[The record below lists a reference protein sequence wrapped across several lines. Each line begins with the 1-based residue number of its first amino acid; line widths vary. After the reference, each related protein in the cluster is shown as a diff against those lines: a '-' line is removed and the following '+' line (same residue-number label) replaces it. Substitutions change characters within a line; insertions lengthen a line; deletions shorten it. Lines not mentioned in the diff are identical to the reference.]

1 LGVGSRLT
9 GTPLSIKRQ
18 DLLLDYNDRND
29 CRGCIKT
36 IEPVP
41 VAEGGNYLKG
51 EFVQDKE
58 ITEVVIDGRA
68 EVVEKTFTDKAT
80 GKEETKQLVEVDVVC
95 NNDDKSRVLW
105 TMNATSRNMM
115 CEILGTD
122 ETKWIGKEIPI
133 IVDTSNKN
141 AIFPNRVVFKKR
153 YAKKQET
160 L

>member
-1 LGVGSRLT
+1 MT

-29 CRGCIKT
+29 RRRCSL

-51 EFVQDKE
+51 EFVQEKE
-58 ITEVVIDGRA
+58 ITEVVIDGKA
-68 EVVEKTFTDKAT
+68 EVVEKIFTDKAT
-80 GKEETKQLVEVDVVC
+80 GKEEKKELVEVDVVC

-105 TMNATSRNMM
+105 TMNTTSRNMM
-115 CEILGTD
+115 CEILGKD

-153 YAKKQET
+153 YAKTQET

>member
-1 LGVGSRLT
+1 MGVDSRLT

-18 DLLLDYNDRND
+18 DLLLDYNDQKDRRR
-29 CRGCIKT
+29 CSL
-36 IEPVP
+36 IEQVP
-41 VAEGGNYLKG
+41 VAGNYLKG
-51 EFVQDKE
+51 EFVQEKE

-68 EVVEKTFTDKAT
+68 EVVERTFTDKAT